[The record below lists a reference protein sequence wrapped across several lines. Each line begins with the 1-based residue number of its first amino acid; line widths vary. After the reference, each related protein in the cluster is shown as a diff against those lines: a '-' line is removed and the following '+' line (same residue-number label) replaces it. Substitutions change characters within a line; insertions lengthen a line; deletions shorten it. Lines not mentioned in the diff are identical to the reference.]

1 MTFERHSSACRH
13 KKPTSTSASTHTQ
26 LHTHATIHMHE
37 QFMADG
43 DKGGRSGGAYSGRG
57 KQYLIIC
64 YRGVCPFGKA
74 EPGKFMHRDLQLA
87 N

>member
-1 MTFERHSSACRH
+1 
-13 KKPTSTSASTHTQ
+13 
-26 LHTHATIHMHE
+26 MHE